1 MWPDAGKAHMMMSGL
16 DILMDVRI
24 EFKKAELG
32 RGAGLIER

>member
-24 EFKKAELG
+24 EFKNAEMR
-32 RGAGLIER
+32 RGTGLIER